1 MFGAG
6 AVAVLSVAIAQIC
19 CSCSAVFCCVD
30 AKKSADLISQCCA
43 SFDPI
48 TKYFLFKFVGLI
60 KQSPHSHSQIKE
72 MYKDFSNRQSAL
84 QETLFFFSYIDDT
97 VLVMFLSPR
106 CAHHAPRSRVVL
118 MLWIVEILN
127 FDNDNFLFT
136 GLSRWQLEGHYQLL
150 QSMAFVTRLP
160 SKPVNVTHNS
170 CLNIY
175 RFQLLILCKKIF
187 YKWIHSHHQILKCKK
202 LFQKV
207 LDNLLLERVGLYDT
221 GYIHPEATTS
231 SSRGGFH
238 QGFFVEVGI
247 HSESN
252 LSILN
257 PSFI

>member
-150 QSMAFVTRLP
+150 QSMAFVICFKNLWGNSGSRLP
-160 SKPVNVTHNS
+160 SESHMVSSGFPKVLMYKLKNS
-170 CLNIY
+170 
-175 RFQLLILCKKIF
+175 
-187 YKWIHSHHQILKCKK
+187 LKCLCSEYQMKWK
-202 LFQKV
+202 QFSPRIISGYHTHLQFPPAP
-207 LDNLLLERVGLYDT
+207 LLLKSDSVSWVAAKVQKWNGKMWNVKT
-221 GYIHPEATTS
+221 
-231 SSRGGFH
+231 
-238 QGFFVEVGI
+238 VWK
-247 HSESN
+247 
-252 LSILN
+252 
-257 PSFI
+257 